1 MPPLVAI
8 LAALAV
14 SPQATVPEVLPVEVR
29 AHASRLSREGRFHL
43 DLSLVAREEVPRDYL
58 VRVALDAWA
67 DEYTVHDLEPR
78 PAMSRWKPGQ
88 EVELGVD
95 LALPADS
102 ELGFGKELTIL
113 VGLVDPDLGAL
124 VPPVFPRSEEEGYSL
139 VERLPMPGFLGEGGL
154 AELEAVREQ
163 ARTLERGGDAPEA
176 WRVLEEALRRAGDDA
191 TKELLRDDLLRVGR
205 FPAGEL
211 TPLERDVV
219 ASRITGEQIRY
230 WRIVAG
236 RLNDRGMRQGALRL
250 LERTGGAL
258 SEQQDRA
265 VLGALGD
272 AERVQSTVDDLRDR
286 IVEEVGEADAAT
298 ADALAEKHGLTE
310 RLMEAARDLAEE
322 GPERLP
328 AAIETLRRLRQADD
342 RDLRGRARELRESY
356 EEAWVA
362 YTPPDQ
368 QAEVQAALEHPSF
381 ARTEVVAS
389 HCFLYIGPRDLVR
402 GIPAESK
409 LRFDLAYVFLTDL
422 FGRKPNPEGD
432 RVTVY
437 FKELFDFGGGIGG
450 GKIIDIGRAEA
461 KPARPVGVDNGLLYH
476 ELTHCVDD
484 TNPIFAGFRE
494 GLANLGAAYCFE
506 ALDQDGDALHGFES
520 NLEQFRRFFLER
532 DLEYWRIQNYGP
544 SAGFF
549 LHFVDTYAG
558 LGRAEHDWSPLRR
571 FFREYR
577 DAPVRDGRERQIVRA
592 LGHYLVRAF
601 GPKAFDDL
609 VRFGFPLEERDR
621 NALSLELDAF
631 DAEDFDEF
639 EGGFGD
645 FPTSPLPRDRRG
657 ADLARLGGYEDE
669 DSQALRREHG
679 VVDTWMTIGP
689 FFTRGA
695 DAKCVPFP
703 PERELD
709 FSAKVPALRNTK
721 DADTRL
727 IWRRP
732 VGTWEG
738 HASNSPVTIDTAG
751 WVHFDYQP
759 YGQRDA
765 AIYAVTSVTLEEDAE
780 VAVHVR
786 ADDDVVVFLDG
797 VRLGSYDGRGAN
809 GSSENGRWRGPFRN
823 LPDAQRF
830 DAGVA
835 AGRHTLLVKIK
846 NGGGPAGVIVALSRP
861 DGTTLPFTCD
871 LEPPAARPAAPKR
884 SWKRVAQLDARSYR
898 GKTKVV
904 IGRFKAQNKAFAGV
918 DTDGAVPW
926 RRFTVRPGFPKDSP
940 SNLLWLSPK
949 LTRDLTEA
957 RVELEL
963 VRDGRPPKLMVV
975 LQGEGDDDALSGWSL
990 VVVPHGD
997 DGASLRLERYDRLVY
1012 QTEPRTLPTG
1022 GETLRLTYELVD
1034 GEVSVSFDDE
1044 PWMDRVPVRPIPGA
1058 TGVGLATWGPSPS
1071 ILSIEVLEPRR

>member
-1 MPPLVAI
+1 MSPLATIVGC
-8 LAALAV
+8 LALA
-14 SPQATVPEVLPVEVR
+14 PQVTVPDVLPVEVR

-43 DLSLVAREEVPRDYL
+43 DLTLVAREEIPRDYL

-67 DEYTVHDLEPR
+67 DEYTVQDLEPR

-88 EVELGVD
+88 EVELD
-95 LALPADS
+95 LDLMVPANS
-102 ELGFGKELTIL
+102 ELGFGDELVVL
-113 VGLVDPDLGAL
+113 VGLVHPELGVL
-124 VPPVFPRSEEEGYSL
+124 VPPVHPRMEEEGYSL
-139 VERLPMPGFLGEGGL
+139 VERLPMPGFLGEGGA
-154 AELEAVREQ
+154 AELEAVREE
-163 ARTLERGGDAPEA
+163 ARGLERAGKAPEA
-176 WRVLEEALRRAGDDA
+176 WAVLEDALRHAGDDA
-191 TKELLRDDLLRVGR
+191 TKELLREDLLRVGR
-205 FPAGEL
+205 FPAAEL
-211 TPLERDVV
+211 TTLEEEVV

-236 RLNDRGMRQGALRL
+236 RLNDRGMRHGALRL

-265 VLGALGD
+265 VLGAVGD
-272 AERVQSTVDDLRDR
+272 ADRVQSTVDDLIDR
-286 IVEEVGEADAAT
+286 IIEECTDEDRAEADA
-298 ADALAEKHGLTE
+298 LVGRHELTE
-310 RLMEAARDLAEE
+310 ELMEAARDLAGE
-322 GPERLP
+322 GEPHLP

-342 RDLRGRARELRESY
+342 RDLRQRARELREEL

-362 YTPPDQ
+362 YTPPAE
-368 QAEVQAALEHPSF
+368 QAEVEAALEHPSF

-409 LRFDLAYVFLTDL
+409 LHFDLAYVFLTDL

-461 KPARPVGVDNGLLYH
+461 KPTRPVGVDNGLLYH

-506 ALDQDGDALHGFES
+506 ALDQDSDALHGFES
-520 NLEQFRRFFLER
+520 NLEQFRRFFLDR

-549 LHFVDTYAG
+549 LHFVDTYAS

-601 GPKAFDDL
+601 GPRAFDDL
-609 VRFGFPLEERDR
+609 VRFGFPLEARDR
-621 NALSLELDAF
+621 NALSLELEAF
-631 DAEDFDEF
+631 DEEDFDEF
-639 EGGFGD
+639 EDRFGD
-645 FPTSPLPRDRRG
+645 FPTSPLPRDRQARE
-657 ADLARLGGYEDE
+657 LARIGGYEDE
-669 DSQALRREHG
+669 SSQAMRREHG

-695 DAKCVPFP
+695 DARCVPFP
-703 PERELD
+703 PEQELD
-709 FSAKVPALRNTK
+709 FTAKVPALRNTK

-732 VGTWEG
+732 VGTWERHSG
-738 HASNSPVTIDTAG
+738 NSPVTIDTAG

-765 AIYAVTSVTLEEDAE
+765 AIYAVTSITLEESGP
-780 VAVHVR
+780 VAIHAR

-797 VRLGSYDGRGAN
+797 LRLGSYSGRGWN
-809 GSSENGRWRGPFRN
+809 GSSDNGRWRGPFKN

-830 DAGVA
+830 DTEVE

-846 NGGGPAGVIVALSRP
+846 NRGGPAGVTVALSRP
-861 DGTTLPFTCD
+861 DGTTLPFSCD
-871 LEPPAARPAAPKR
+871 LEPPAARPEHEEP
-884 SWKRVAQLDARSYR
+884 SWKRIARLDSRSYR
-898 GKTKVV
+898 SKTKTF
-904 IGRFKAQNKAFAGV
+904 IGKFKSQNKAFGGAS
-918 DTDGAVPW
+918 TDGAVPW

-940 SNLLWLSPK
+940 SNLLWLTPK
-949 LTRDLTEA
+949 LTRDLAEA

-963 VRDGRPPKLMVV
+963 VREGRAPKLMLV

-990 VVVPHGD
+990 IVVPHGD
-997 DGASLRLERYDRLVY
+997 DRASLRLERYDRLVY
-1012 QTEPRTLPTG
+1012 QTEPRELPA
-1022 GETLRLTYELVD
+1022 GEGSLRLGYELVD
-1034 GEVSVSFDDE
+1034 GEVSVDLDGE
-1044 PWMDRVPVRPIPGA
+1044 LWMDRVPVRSIPGA
-1058 TGVGLATWGPSPS
+1058 TGVGLATWGTSPS
-1071 ILSIEVLEPRR
+1071 ILALEVLTPRR